1 MPGRAVLRVV
11 LRVALVMAA
20 LRAIGV
26 IVSRRGNAGD
36 AESDEFSIATV
47 FGGVERVSRATS
59 LRHGRVFVCLGGV
72 ELDLRE
78 ATLDPGGAE
87 LRLRACLGGVEVL
100 VSPAWRVVFE
110 GKAIAGGADARV
122 TPESELA
129 DDAPALHVRA
139 LAVLGG
145 VEVTT
150 ESDDEDEAAE
160 DSVPGSR
167 ES

>member
-1 MPGRAVLRVV
+1 MPGRTLLRVAF
-11 LRVALVMAA
+11 RIALVMAA
-20 LRAIGV
+20 LRTVGV
-26 IVSRRGNAGD
+26 IISRRGNLGD
-36 AESDEFSIATV
+36 AASDEFSIATV
-47 FGGVERVSRATS
+47 FGGMERVSRATS
-59 LRHGRVFVCLGGV
+59 LRHGRVFACLGGV

>member
-1 MPGRAVLRVV
+1 M
-11 LRVALVMAA
+11 
-20 LRAIGV
+20 
-26 IVSRRGNAGD
+26 
-36 AESDEFSIATV
+36 
-47 FGGVERVSRATS
+47 SRATS
-59 LRHGRVFVCLGGV
+59 LRHGRVFTCLGGV

-87 LRLRACLGGVEVL
+87 LLLRACLGGVEVI
-100 VSPAWRVVFE
+100 VPPVWRVVFE
-110 GKAIAGGADARV
+110 GKAIAGGVDARV

-129 DDAPALHVRA
+129 DDAPALHIRA

-150 ESDDEDEAAE
+150 EPDDEDEAAE